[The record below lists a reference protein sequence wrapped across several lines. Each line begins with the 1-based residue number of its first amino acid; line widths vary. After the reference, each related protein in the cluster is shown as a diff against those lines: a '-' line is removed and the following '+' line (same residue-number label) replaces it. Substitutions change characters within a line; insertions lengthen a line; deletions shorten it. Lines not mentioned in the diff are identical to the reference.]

1 MEYRTNLVDE
11 GRELYW
17 DLKQGGMLSELVTI
31 TGKVSLAFYFWTL
44 AKNGRR
50 RFSLRLRGLPGPL
63 PQQILLFIAAINILP
78 QVRLLTIPSLP
89 VEILGAIVDWALTAG
104 ESAEELLSCFHG
116 QLAIEIGGEW
126 RERTAVY
133 RAIENRLDSDWS
145 NS

>member
-1 MEYRTNLVDE
+1 MDYRTNLVDE
-11 GRELYW
+11 GRDLYW
-17 DLKQGGMLSELVTI
+17 NLKQGGMLSAFVTI

-44 AKNGRR
+44 AKHGR

-63 PQQILLFIAAINILP
+63 PEEVPLLIAAINILP
-78 QVRLLTIPSLP
+78 QVQFLTMPSLP
-89 VEILGAIVDWALTAG
+89 VEILGAIVDWALAG
-104 ESAEELLSCFHG
+104 GETLEELLSCFHG